1 MSTSDRWSVFG
12 GESRRR
18 QTLYVVL
25 GLLVVFYLS
34 PLFSGLMTALKTQT
48 AVSTTAPFA
57 PPPAGEITTAAI
69 ETAWDTLAPT
79 MVNSMLMVVPATI
92 LSATLGSLAAYG
104 LTHMN
109 WRGQL
114 AVVVLFVA
122 GIFIPYQAV
131 LVPLSQFWAFV
142 DLTPLGRW
150 GELIE
155 LIVTHTA
162 YGLPITTLLF
172 RSYYR
177 NFSDEMLE
185 AARLDGASPAA
196 IYYRIVLPLSVPMFA
211 VTLIYQFTQV
221 WNDLLFALILVN
233 DPSAQVATLGL
244 ARLTGGIVESF
255 NTQMAGAFIAA
266 FPTLL
271 VYVLFGEKFA
281 KGVAGEA

>member
-1 MSTSDRWSVFG
+1 
-12 GESRRR
+12 
-18 QTLYVVL
+18 
-25 GLLVVFYLS
+25 
-34 PLFSGLMTALKTQT
+34 
-48 AVSTTAPFA
+48 
-57 PPPAGEITTAAI
+57 
-69 ETAWDTLAPT
+69 
-79 MVNSMLMVVPATI
+79 
-92 LSATLGSLAAYG
+92 
-104 LTHMN
+104 
-109 WRGQL
+109 
-114 AVVVLFVA
+114 
-122 GIFIPYQAV
+122 V
-131 LVPLSQFWAFV
+131 LVPLSQFWALV

-155 LIVTHTA
+155 LAVTHTA

-172 RSYYR
+172 RSYYQ

-244 ARLTGGIVESF
+244 ARLTGGMLSSF

-281 KGVAGEA
+281 KGVAGET

>member
-1 MSTSDRWSVFG
+1 VSTRQAWVP
-12 GESRRR
+12 ERRR
-18 QTLYVVL
+18 AALYAVL
-25 GLLVVFYLS
+25 VALVAFYLS
-34 PLFSGLMTALKTQT
+34 PLFSGLMTAIKSST
-48 AVSTTAPFA
+48 AVARTAPFA
-57 PPPAGEITTAAI
+57 PPAPDQVTFAAI
-69 ETAWDTLAPT
+69 EAAWETLAPT
-79 MVNSMLMVVPATI
+79 MVNSLLMVIPATI
-92 LSATLGSLAAYG
+92 LSAGLGSLAAYG
-104 LTHMN
+104 LTHME
-109 WRGQL
+109 WRGQMGI
-114 AVVVLFVA
+114 VVLFVA

-131 LVPLSQFWAFV
+131 LVPLSQFWALV

-155 LIVTHTA
+155 LAVTHTA

-172 RSYYR
+172 RSYYQ

-244 ARLTGGIVESF
+244 ARLTGGMLSSF

-281 KGVAGEA
+281 KGVAGET